1 MNPTQ
6 AVSQSDF
13 FGLSIQSNNFQRKI
27 KAENIKLTG
36 FIKKNLRNSHE
47 TFLYQLTTCMWL
59 HCWSRTH
66 YEILFYFKFCFNWI
80 ERKNWIDNPKSDFD
94 FGLSII
100 IQSTKVDFGGLN
112 NRAIQSSNTLILP
125 FLYAKVL
132 KREY

>member
-36 FIKKNLRNSHE
+36 FIKKTYGIPMRHFFINLRRVCGFIVGAGH
-47 TFLYQLTTCMWL
+47 TMK
-59 HCWSRTH
+59 
-66 YEILFYFKFCFNWI
+66 FYFKFCFNWI

-94 FGLSII
+94 FVLSII

-112 NRAIQSSNTLILP
+112 NRAIQSSNTMILP